1 MSDIPDQAPAWARPQ
16 NPDRD
21 TTVMT
26 VEVEKTTLQLIDATW
41 LAAQDFG
48 VKTSRKQIV
57 ADILNE
63 WAKKRMHARSVEDR
77 ILSGNLRVL
86 DTDVQAAGEGRAA
99 A

>member
-1 MSDIPDQAPAWARPQ
+1 MTEKTDQNPAFARAQ

-26 VEVEKTTLQLIDATW
+26 VEVEKATLQLIDASW
-41 LAAQDFG
+41 LAAQEWG
-48 VKTSRKQIV
+48 VKTTRKQIV

-63 WAKKRMHARSVEDR
+63 WAKRRLHVRSVEDK

-86 DTDVQAAGEGRAA
+86 DSGGADDERAA